1 MLRFNGKRGRAFDLL
16 ATEYPDG
23 RITLALGRWGG
34 EGGKSDNQIAAQV
47 GCSQVYVWRIH
58 QELITSNK
66 LPARETV
73 KGQDGR
79 VRPATRAPKAP
90 PVSEVSEPR
99 GVQANARPRVE
110 PGVRVF
116 VRRET
121 RG

>member
-1 MLRFNGKRGRAFDLL
+1 MSKRQEVTAVRVANVPAETFEAASDTLRATPPAEVTPGDKRKAILL
-16 ATEYPDG
+16 A
-23 RITLALGRWGG
+23 LKAWGG

-79 VRPATRAPKAP
+79 VRPATRTPKAP
-90 PVSEVSEPR
+90 PVSFP
-99 GVQANARPRVE
+99 
-110 PGVRVF
+110 
-116 VRRET
+116 
-121 RG
+121 